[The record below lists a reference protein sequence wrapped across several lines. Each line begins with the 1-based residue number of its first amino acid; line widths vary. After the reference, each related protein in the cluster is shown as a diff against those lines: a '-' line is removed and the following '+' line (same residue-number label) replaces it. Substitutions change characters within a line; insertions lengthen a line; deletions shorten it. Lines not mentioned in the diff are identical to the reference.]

1 MYSRKN
7 KEGGSIGNESYRV
20 DEVIVKPP
28 AIWTLLGTA
37 LRAADTGVLALVG
50 TALGTALLLCAICAR
65 TR

>member
-7 KEGGSIGNESYRV
+7 KEGGPLGNEFHRV
-20 DEVIVKPP
+20 DEVIINPS
-28 AIWTLLGTA
+28 AICPLLGAA

-50 TALGTALLLCAICAR
+50 TALLLCAICAL

>member
-7 KEGGSIGNESYRV
+7 KEGGPLGNEIYRV
-20 DEVIVKPP
+20 DEVIVNPSIIGP
-28 AIWTLLGTA
+28 LLDAA

-50 TALGTALLLCAICAR
+50 TALLLCAICAR